1 VRTGPRGGL
10 GSIGLLLSL
19 ACGLGRPEIA
29 PNLVLISLDT
39 TRRDHLSVYGYERD
53 TTPHL
58 ARFAAGGVRFEQA
71 YAPTS
76 TTAPTHATLFTSLYP
91 ITHRVLK
98 NGQVLIAAH
107 RTLAER
113 LNEQGYAT
121 AGFVSSFVLDARFG
135 ASQGFDHWD
144 DEFQRE
150 TASVVDGQWEG
161 APFEVFDRR
170 ADATTERALAW
181 LDELR
186 GEGSPFFLFV
196 HYFDPHQPYRPPAEF
211 EVRFGSKEGAPND
224 LRSLVARYDAELA
237 FTDHAVDRL
246 LDAISTVERAA
257 NTLVVITADHG
268 EGLMQHGHLGHGVH
282 LYEEQV
288 RVPLL
293 LHWPGHLPAGR
304 VIKGP
309 VSLIDLA
316 PTVLELMGVEVEEGT
331 MQGHSLTGV
340 LEGRSELDRERPIF
354 LLRRHHEPGFEE
366 GIRVAGVQYGLR
378 RGAWK
383 LILAPDEGPRQLY
396 QLAHDPLERVNLAA
410 DEPER
415 ADALEREIEAWRAR
429 YERNETAPSAISE
442 PDRERLRALGYVE

>member
-1 VRTGPRGGL
+1 
-10 GSIGLLLSL
+10 
-19 ACGLGRPEIA
+19 
-29 PNLVLISLDT
+29 VLISLDT

-354 LLRRHHEPGFEE
+354 LLRRHHEPGFEPGFVGDARE
-366 GIRVAGVQYGLR
+366 SGHGWRSR
-378 RGAWK
+378 
-383 LILAPDEGPRQLY
+383 
-396 QLAHDPLERVNLAA
+396 
-410 DEPER
+410 R
-415 ADALEREIEAWRAR
+415 ADRGRQRPLPQWNPGLYDGGRRFDVSGNDCWTEILVQPGELTPPISSSDLPRRRVPLVSDPAPWQPANFDSWVRTGAAR
-429 YERNETAPSAISE
+429 HIR
-442 PDRERLRALGYVE
+442 